1 MYCHARADTTE
12 VVNFQSRKVCK
23 TQPPLHPIQHGST
36 NIVFWFEWWKGKEKL
51 REKRQ
56 KIKIKL
62 KDKKLSMEERFK
74 LQLKLNDLP
83 RSSSRVRHRNR
94 CQLTG
99 RSRGVYRKFGLSR
112 IKIRELSLEGK
123 LPGVTKSSW

>member
-1 MYCHARADTTE
+1 MA
-12 VVNFQSRKVCK
+12 K
-23 TQPPLHPIQHGST
+23 TSQIDKNVKRRILI
-36 NIVFWFEWWKGKEKL
+36 EKL

-56 KIKIKL
+56 KLKIKL
-62 KDKKLSMEERFK
+62 KYKKLSMEERFK
-74 LQLKLNDLP
+74 LQLKLNYLP

-123 LPGVTKSSW
+123 LPGVIKSSW